1 MGYLPVE
8 EGVPHTMV
16 SDDEL
21 LGEKRSPWVSLREAL
36 DQDQVQEVE
45 RRGATKLVRTVEQ
58 VDAYDPHVVHD
69 EEYFKRLQN
78 SASHRYQSLV
88 IVVNKYTYVV
98 HQNRNMDFKAIF

>member
-78 SASHRYQSLV
+78 SASHRYLRLV
-88 IVVNKYTYVV
+88 IVVTVYCTPG
-98 HQNRNMDFKAIF
+98 